1 MKIKKI
7 KWAKFLM
14 DSITNVPVLMVRHFI
29 PGGSSRQTI
38 RLREIAAESSFPLA
52 FSFMEPL
59 PLGVIMLRI
68 KMFVFVLMLL
78 ISGTALAA
86 PEDTETTGKII
97 VQDPGIQKTEVNITS
112 KIITPEPA
120 ANSFTGLIVDARS
133 LGLENTF
140 SPVIYDETGKPVY
153 GIKEID
159 TSLAMTRGM
168 VDYAPTPDLVQEAQ
182 SGKSRAGTQP
192 MIIKA
197 IGLKDNNHNI
207 IISTTDAEKILTAN
221 QSTNFL
227 NKCAVV
233 FLN

>member
-1 MKIKKI
+1 MKNLKRTF
-7 KWAKFLM
+7 FLAYFLVF
-14 DSITNVPVLMVRHFI
+14 STFTV
-29 PGGSSRQTI
+29 Q
-38 RLREIAAESSFPLA
+38 AA
-52 FSFMEPL
+52 
-59 PLGVIMLRI
+59 
-68 KMFVFVLMLL
+68 
-78 ISGTALAA
+78 
-86 PEDTETTGKII
+86 DI

-112 KIITPEPA
+112 KTITPEPA
-120 ANSFTGLIVDARS
+120 TTSFTGLIVDARS
-133 LGLENTF
+133 LGLETTF

-159 TSLAMTRGM
+159 TSLAMTQGM

-182 SGKSRAGTQP
+182 NGKSRAGTEP
-192 MIIKA
+192 IMIKA

-207 IISTTDAEKILTAN
+207 IISTTDAEKILIAN